1 MSPPM
6 GDLTAFRDLISQ
18 RLGLAL
24 PGHFDRRLKPALD
37 RARDLLESPGG
48 PPAWVQF
55 EAQPWSA
62 PIWQEVIKLVTIRET
77 SFFRQRAWW
86 DSLIE
91 AALHPLVAARRSDGS
106 RRLRCLSVGCASGE
120 EPYSLAIILEGLIG
134 LEAGWTVEIVGLDLC
149 AAALEEARAGVYD
162 LRAIREV
169 GAEEGARWFRPAGR
183 GQVALD
189 ARLRGKVDFRLFN
202 LADAVAAGAA
212 GAAAG
217 ALPGPA
223 DFVICRNMLIHMEPS
238 LQPAFA
244 RALCALVGEGGML
257 AVSPVEAT
265 ASWFAP
271 LRILNVGQAILFA
284 KEGPKATSATAAR
297 TALRSAAAKS
307 PAGTTRAHPGEGT
320 APAAEPRKTAAAHV
334 PPVPHQDADPLQ
346 RARLLADLGLLQE
359 ARHLCGQM
367 LATRPEARLLMAL
380 VCQALADIP
389 AAEAAARHSL
399 ASAPGAAAAHY
410 VDAIVQLRKGD
421 TERARR
427 ALSEAVRLLDMD
439 GGGNLVGRQ
448 LGIEAGHIRQAARRL
463 GAVPGEG
470 GNRAR
475 PV

>member
-1 MSPPM
+1 MSPSRC
-6 GDLTAFRDLISQ
+6 DITAFRGLISQ

-24 PGHFDRRLKPALD
+24 PDHFDRHLKPALD
-37 RARDLLESPGG
+37 RVRDLLEGPGG
-48 PPAWVQF
+48 RPAWLEL

-62 PIWQEVIKLVTIRET
+62 PVWQEVIKRVTVRET
-77 SFFRQRAWW
+77 SFFRQRSWW
-86 DSLIE
+86 DSLVE
-91 AALHPLVAARRSDGS
+91 AALRPLVAARRHDGS

-169 GAEEGARWFRPAGR
+169 SAEDRARWFRPAGR
-183 GQVALD
+183 AHVALD

-202 LADAVAAGAA
+202 LADAVAAGAE

-217 ALPGPA
+217 ALAGPA
-223 DFVICRNMLIHMEPS
+223 DFVICRNMLIHMAPS

-271 LRILNVGQAILFA
+271 LRLLTVGHAILFA
-284 KEGPKATSATAAR
+284 KEAPKAASATAAR
-297 TALRSAAAKS
+297 ASLRSAGAKGAA
-307 PAGTTRAHPGEGT
+307 ATTRAHPGEG
-320 APAAEPRKTAAAHV
+320 AEPAAEPRKTAAAHA
-334 PPVPHQDADPLQ
+334 PPLPREDADPLQ

-399 ASAPGAAAAHY
+399 AAAPGAAAAHY
-410 VDAIVQLRKGD
+410 VDAIVQLRKGE

-427 ALSEAVRLLDMD
+427 ALGEAVRLLDMD
-439 GGGNLVGRQ
+439 GGGNLVGHQ

-463 GAVPGEG
+463 GVLPAEG
-470 GNRAR
+470 GGRAR

>member
-1 MSPPM
+1 M
-6 GDLTAFRDLISQ
+6 
-18 RLGLAL
+18 AL
-24 PGHFDRRLKPALD
+24 PDRFDRHLKPALD
-37 RARDLLESPGG
+37 RVRDLLEGPGG
-48 PPAWVQF
+48 RPAWLEL

-62 PIWQEVIKLVTIRET
+62 PAWQEVIKRVTVRET
-77 SFFRQRAWW
+77 SFFRQRTWW

-91 AALHPLVAARRSDGS
+91 AALRPLVAARRRDGS

-149 AAALEEARAGVYD
+149 AAALEGARAGVYD
-162 LRAIREV
+162 MRAIREV
-169 GAEEGARWFRPAGR
+169 SPEDRARWFRPAGR
-183 GQVALD
+183 AHVALD

-202 LADAVAAGAA
+202 LADAAAAGPE

-217 ALPGPA
+217 ALAGPA

-244 RALCALVGEGGML
+244 RALCALVREGGML

-271 LRILNVGQAILFA
+271 LRLLTVGHAILFVN
-284 KEGPKATSATAAR
+284 EGRKAATAAR
-297 TALRSAAAKS
+297 TAFRSAAAES
-307 PAGTTRAHPGEGT
+307 ATAAPRAHPSEG
-320 APAAEPRKTAAAHV
+320 AEPAAAPRRKAAAHE
-334 PPVPHQDADPLQ
+334 DADPLQ

-399 ASAPGAAAAHY
+399 AAAPGAAAAHY
-410 VDAIVQLRKGD
+410 VDAIVQLRKGE

-427 ALSEAVRLLDMD
+427 ALGEAVRLLDMD
-439 GGGNLVGRQ
+439 AGGNLVGRQ

-463 GAVPGEG
+463 GALPAEG
-470 GNRAR
+470 GGRAR